1 MILDFITRLYVQV
14 QLFMSRKEGA
24 SGIEYA
30 IVAAMV
36 AVVIAGL
43 STGIGDKIKT
53 VFTNLSSGLGT

>member
-36 AVVIAGL
+36 AVIIAGFTTDI
-43 STGIGDKIKT
+43 STKIGNVFQSIKT
-53 VFTNLSSGLGT
+53 GLGS